1 MSWDTLGFAFERRVR
16 WSALDIARFARDVD
30 DGNPLHHDEEFARST
45 RFKGLIASGAQPV
58 AILMAMCG
66 SQATKEKPGV
76 GLEFNFRL
84 LGPARVDEEIVF
96 RWQVMNVE
104 RSERPMGTL
113 VVLHGE
119 AVGADGRRIVTA
131 TATTLVL
138 PHDA

>member
-1 MSWDTLGFAFERRVR
+1 MSWDTLGYCFERRVL
-16 WSALDIARFARDVD
+16 WSAADIARFARDVGD
-30 DGNPLHHDEEFARST
+30 ENPLHHDDAFALST

-104 RSERPMGTL
+104 RSERPKGTL

-119 AVGADGRRIVTA
+119 AVGVDGRPIVTA
-131 TATTLVL
+131 TAKTLVL
-138 PHDA
+138 PDGA